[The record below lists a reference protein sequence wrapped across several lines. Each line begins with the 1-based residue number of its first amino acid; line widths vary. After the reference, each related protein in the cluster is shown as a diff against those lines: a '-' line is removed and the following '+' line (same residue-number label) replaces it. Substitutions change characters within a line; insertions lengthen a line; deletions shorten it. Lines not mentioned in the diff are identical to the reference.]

1 MGQVAA
7 LMTVRGGGDAA
18 AGQQQALAALDRLI
32 TGQAA
37 VLSFEHAFQVIA
49 VLFLTALVATLFLP
63 AGGRPASRE
72 TASID
77 L

>member
-49 VLFLTALVATLFLP
+49 LFFLTALVATLFLP
-63 AGGRPASRE
+63 AGRRPASRE